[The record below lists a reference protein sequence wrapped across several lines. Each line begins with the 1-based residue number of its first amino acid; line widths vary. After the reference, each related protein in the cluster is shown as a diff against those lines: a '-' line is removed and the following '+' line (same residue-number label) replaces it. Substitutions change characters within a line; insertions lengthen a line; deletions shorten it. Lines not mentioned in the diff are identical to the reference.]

1 MKMVRVVID
10 TNVLVSALIDDGK
23 PRRLVVELLDKH
35 TVIMSRQMLAEL
47 ADVLS
52 RDKFSVTGSQV
63 DRFVISLV
71 RMSKIVPDNARFK
84 AVLEDP
90 DDDKV
95 LNTAYAGKAE
105 FIITGDHHLSALG
118 QFKKTKIVNVNQ
130 MQNIFNE
137 KQNPK
142 Q

>member
-1 MKMVRVVID
+1 MVRVVID

-35 TVIMSRQMLAEL
+35 TVILSRQMLAEL

-52 RDKFSVTGSQV
+52 RDKFTVTSSQV
-63 DRFVISLV
+63 DRFVSSLV

-90 DDDKV
+90 EDDKV

-105 FIITGDHHLSALG
+105 FIVTGDRHLLVLEK
-118 QFKKTKIVNVNQ
+118 FKKTKIVNVNQ
-130 MQNIFNE
+130 MLDRLSTGGL
-137 KQNPK
+137 
-142 Q
+142 

>member
-1 MKMVRVVID
+1 MVCVVID
-10 TNVLVSALIDDGK
+10 TNVLVSTLIDDGK

-63 DRFVISLV
+63 DQFVSSLV
-71 RMSKIVPDNARFK
+71 RMSKIVPDNALFK

-90 DDDKV
+90 DDNKV

-105 FIITGDHHLSALG
+105 FIVTGDHHLLALG
-118 QFKKTKIVNVNQ
+118 QFKKTKIVNINQ
-130 MQNIFNE
+130 MQNILNE

>member
-1 MKMVRVVID
+1 MVRVVID

-23 PRRLVVELLDKH
+23 PRKLVIELLDKH
-35 TVIMSRQMLAEL
+35 TVILSRQMLAEL

-52 RDKFSVTGSQV
+52 RDKFIIPSSQV
-63 DRFVISLV
+63 DRFVSSLV

-84 AVLEDP
+84 VVLEDP

-105 FIITGDHHLSALG
+105 FIVTGDRHLLVLEK
-118 QFKKTKIVNVNQ
+118 FKKTKIINVNQ
-130 MQNIFNE
+130 MLDRLSTGE
-137 KQNPK
+137 L
-142 Q
+142 

>member
-1 MKMVRVVID
+1 MVRVVID

-35 TVIMSRQMLAEL
+35 TVILSRQMLAEL

-52 RDKFSVTGSQV
+52 RDKFFVTSSQV
-63 DRFVISLV
+63 DRFVSSLV
-71 RMSKIVPDNARFK
+71 RISKIVPDNARFK

-90 DDDKV
+90 DDNKV
-95 LNTAYAGKAE
+95 LNTAFSGRAD
-105 FIITGDHHLSALG
+105 FIVTGDHHLLVLR

-130 MQNIFNE
+130 MQNILIE
-137 KQNPK
+137 KQT
-142 Q
+142 

>member
-1 MKMVRVVID
+1 MVRVVLD

-35 TVIMSRQMLAEL
+35 TVLLSRQMLAEL

-52 RDKFSVTGSQV
+52 RDKFTVTSSQV
-63 DRFVISLV
+63 DRFVSSLV

-84 AVLEDP
+84 VVLEDP

-105 FIITGDHHLSALG
+105 FIFTGDRHLLVLEK
-118 QFKKTKIVNVNQ
+118 FKKTKIINVNQ
-130 MQNIFNE
+130 MLDRLSTGGL
-137 KQNPK
+137 
-142 Q
+142 